1 MWVSCFKTLLVWGK
15 CPFGAM
21 LTSST
26 LLTYSCKQTRIKHT
40 SKWNV
45 CNQTKICLSGKKLNF
60 EEQKKFWRRNK
71 GQFQSFGRGQRSPV
85 LPNPSIAQVVETKSW
100 ESFQLRLYL
109 MLTASAAAAKS
120 LSPTT
125 PLPTLLLHLNLK
137 EKWRVSQTNSII
149 VCLVLTALLTLH
161 RRKKCCC
168 IPIDIANKKVV
179 SSQWRLQEKK
189 IISFQLTGDACH
201 LLHILAIDRSW
212 QRDILSPKHGKTR

>member
-109 MLTASAAAAKS
+109 MLTES

-168 IPIDIANKKVV
+168 IPIDIAKKKLF
-179 SSQWRLQEKK
+179 RPNGDYRKK
-189 IISFQLTGDACH
+189 YISFQLTGDACH

-212 QRDILSPKHGKTR
+212 QRNTLPPKHGKTR